1 MEAIA
6 QDTYMLVSSW
16 APVWRIAGLSYKFV
30 VISESC
36 HAGAAC
42 CDGEAMDGL
51 AILFAH
57 LLAIMLKLMG
67 RGSAHAAC
75 IPLNFERLEL
85 LHQYD
90 AKR

>member
-1 MEAIA
+1 
-6 QDTYMLVSSW
+6 MLVSSR

-36 HAGAAC
+36 HAWTAYY
-42 CDGEAMDGL
+42 DGRAIHGL
-51 AILFAH
+51 AILSAH
-57 LLAIMLKLMG
+57 LLAIIVKLMG
-67 RGSAHAAC
+67 PGGARAPC

>member
-1 MEAIA
+1 
-6 QDTYMLVSSW
+6 MLVSSR

-51 AILFAH
+51 AILSAH
-57 LLAIMLKLMG
+57 LLAIIVKLMG
-67 RGSAHAAC
+67 PGGARAAC
-75 IPLNFERLEL
+75 IPLKFERLEL
-85 LHQYD
+85 PHQHD
-90 AKR
+90 ARR

>member
-1 MEAIA
+1 MEAVA
-6 QDTYMLVSSW
+6 QDTYMLVSSR

-36 HAGAAC
+36 HAGTAHY
-42 CDGEAMDGL
+42 DGRAMHGL
-51 AILFAH
+51 AILFAQ
-57 LLAIMLKLMG
+57 LLAIIVKLMG

-85 LHQYD
+85 LHQ
-90 AKR
+90 